1 QFCTARGD
9 YAPTQSD
16 QHARAPGDG
25 GPVSLNIPEGY
36 ELHYAIMQPD
46 GTLASIPGTNQPAI
60 FLDRS
65 GAEHILGHFRQD
77 AARMGITSYAGR
89 VVYRLCSPFI
99 DPNDPIVET
108 IGQIETWLK
117 SQGGQG

>member
-1 QFCTARGD
+1 M
-9 YAPTQSD
+9 
-16 QHARAPGDG
+16 
-25 GPVSLNIPEGY
+25 SLNIPEGY

-65 GAEHILGHFRQD
+65 GAEHILGHLRQD

-89 VVYRLCSPFI
+89 VVYRLCSQFI

-108 IGQIETWLK
+108 IGQIEIWLK